1 MSILNNFLIKNCTV
15 EQSSLLIKCFE
26 TLSKIGLVEIDFNID
41 NLLGRLEEDDL
52 FTIIQTC
59 YEKIRTFQKL
69 AFDELE
75 LEVDNFDDIGT
86 SSDILYYLDQL
97 EDHSNSQLITAII
110 DNSPTPEDALLAI
123 FEQVLFADLN
133 DILPILQNVPASLIE
148 RLYEVHQSDFDL
160 VEVNN
165 ISIKELD
172 QRKVDRLMEHW
183 SIKEINS
190 LKHYILENSINLPI
204 KKSVWMKIKKAELV
218 NQTFALDK
226 KRVASKLLEGCLV
239 MNVQWKDI
247 KRGMKQL
254 AAELFEDVLYKA
266 ELSYEIDN
274 ICMRSNISEQ
284 I

>member
-1 MSILNNFLIKNCTV
+1 MSILNNFLIKNCTE

-52 FTIIQTC
+52 FTIIQAC

-69 AFDELE
+69 AFAELE
-75 LEVDNFDDIGT
+75 IGVDNFDDIGT
-86 SSDILYYLDQL
+86 ASDILYYLDQL
-97 EDHSNSQLITAII
+97 EDHSNGQLIISII

-123 FEQVLFADLN
+123 FERVLFADLN
-133 DILPILQNVPASLIE
+133 NIIPILQNVPASLIE
-148 RLYEVHQSDFDL
+148 RLYEVHKSDFDL
-160 VEVNN
+160 TEVNDV
-165 ISIKELD
+165 SIKQLD
-172 QRKVDRLMEHW
+172 QRKVDLLMEHW
-183 SIKEINS
+183 SLKEINP

-204 KKSVWMKIKKAELV
+204 KKSVYLKIKKAELI
-218 NQTFALDK
+218 NQTFATDK

-254 AAELFEDVLYKA
+254 ASELFDDVLYKA

-274 ICMRSNISEQ
+274 ICMRSNISE
-284 I
+284 

>member
-86 SSDILYYLDQL
+86 ASDILYYLDQL
-97 EDHSNSQLITAII
+97 EDHSNSQLIASII
-110 DNSPTPEDALLAI
+110 DNSPTPEDALFAL
-123 FEQVLFADLN
+123 FEQVLFVDLN
-133 DILPILQNVPASLIE
+133 DILPILHNVPASLIE

-160 VEVNN
+160 TEISNV
-165 ISIKELD
+165 SIKQLD
-172 QRKVDRLMEHW
+172 QRKVDLLVELWNAREL
-183 SIKEINS
+183 NS
-190 LKHYILENSINLPI
+190 LKSYILNNSINLPI
-204 KKSVWMKIKKAELV
+204 KKSVFLKIKKTEITSQAV
-218 NQTFALDK
+218 AFNKKQVAL
-226 KRVASKLLEGCLV
+226 KLLEGCLV

-274 ICMRSNISEQ
+274 VCMRSNISE
-284 I
+284 

>member
-1 MSILNNFLIKNCTV
+1 MSILNNFLIKNCSE

-26 TLSKIGLVEIDFNID
+26 TISKIGLVEIDFNID
-41 NLLGRLEEDDL
+41 NLLGRIEEDDL
-52 FTIIQTC
+52 FTTIQAC
-59 YEKIRTFQKL
+59 YEKIRTFQNL
-69 AFDELE
+69 AFAELE
-75 LEVDNFDDIGT
+75 IEVDNFDDIGT

-110 DNSPTPEDALLAI
+110 DNSPSPEDALLAI

-160 VEVNN
+160 TEISNV
-165 ISIKELD
+165 SIKLLD
-172 QRKVDRLMEHW
+172 QRKVDLLVELWNAREL
-183 SIKEINS
+183 NS
-190 LKHYILENSINLPI
+190 LKSYILNNSINLPI
-204 KKSVWMKIKKAELV
+204 KKSVFLKIKKTEITSQAV
-218 NQTFALDK
+218 AFNKKQVAL
-226 KRVASKLLEGCLV
+226 KLLEGCLV

-274 ICMRSNISEQ
+274 VCMRSNISE
-284 I
+284 

>member
-1 MSILNNFLIKNCTV
+1 MSILNNFLIKNCSE

-26 TLSKIGLVEIDFNID
+26 TISKIGLVEIDFNID
-41 NLLGRLEEDDL
+41 NLLGRIEEDDL
-52 FTIIQTC
+52 FTTIQAC
-59 YEKIRTFQKL
+59 YEKIRTFQNL
-69 AFDELE
+69 AFAELE
-75 LEVDNFDDIGT
+75 IEVDNFDDIGT

-110 DNSPTPEDALLAI
+110 DNSPSPEDALLAI

-148 RLYEVHQSDFDL
+148 RLYKVHQSDFDL

-274 ICMRSNISEQ
+274 ICMRSNISE
-284 I
+284 

>member
-86 SSDILYYLDQL
+86 ASDILYYLDQL
-97 EDHSNSQLITAII
+97 EDHSNSQLIASII
-110 DNSPTPEDALLAI
+110 DNSPTPEDALFAL
-123 FEQVLFADLN
+123 FEQVLFVDLN

-160 VEVNN
+160 TEISNV
-165 ISIKELD
+165 SIKQLD
-172 QRKVDRLMEHW
+172 QRKVDLLMELW
-183 SIKEINS
+183 NARELNS
-190 LKHYILENSINLPI
+190 LKSYILNNSINLPI
-204 KKSVWMKIKKAELV
+204 KKSVFLKIKKTEITSQAV
-218 NQTFALDK
+218 AFNKKQVAL
-226 KRVASKLLEGCLV
+226 KLLEGCLV

-274 ICMRSNISEQ
+274 VCMRSNISE
-284 I
+284 

>member
-86 SSDILYYLDQL
+86 ASDILYYLDQL
-97 EDHSNSQLITAII
+97 EDHSNSQLIASII
-110 DNSPTPEDALLAI
+110 DNSPTPEDALFAL
-123 FEQVLFADLN
+123 FEQVLFVDLN
-133 DILPILQNVPASLIE
+133 DILPILHNVPASLIE

-218 NQTFALDK
+218 NQTFSLDK

-239 MNVQWKDI
+239 MNVQWKDV

-274 ICMRSNISEQ
+274 VCMRSNISE
-284 I
+284 

>member
-26 TLSKIGLVEIDFNID
+26 ALSKIGLVEIDFNID

-86 SSDILYYLDQL
+86 ASDILYYLDQL
-97 EDHSNSQLITAII
+97 EDHSNSQLIASII
-110 DNSPTPEDALLAI
+110 DNSPTPEDALFAL
-123 FEQVLFADLN
+123 FEQVLFVDLN
-133 DILPILQNVPASLIE
+133 DILPILHNVPASLIE

-160 VEVNN
+160 TEISNV
-165 ISIKELD
+165 SIKRLD
-172 QRKVDRLMEHW
+172 QRKVDLLMELW
-183 SIKEINS
+183 NARELNS
-190 LKHYILENSINLPI
+190 LKSYILNNSINLPI
-204 KKSVWMKIKKAELV
+204 KKSVFLKIKKTEITSQAV
-218 NQTFALDK
+218 AFNKKQVAL
-226 KRVASKLLEGCLV
+226 KLLEGCLV

-274 ICMRSNISEQ
+274 VCMRSNISE
-284 I
+284 

>member
-86 SSDILYYLDQL
+86 ASDILYYLDQL
-97 EDHSNSQLITAII
+97 EDHSNSQLIASII
-110 DNSPTPEDALLAI
+110 DNSPTPEDALFAL
-123 FEQVLFADLN
+123 FEQVLFVDLN
-133 DILPILQNVPASLIE
+133 DILPILHNVPASLIE

-160 VEVNN
+160 TEISNV
-165 ISIKELD
+165 SIKQLD
-172 QRKVDRLMEHW
+172 QRKVDLLMELW
-183 SIKEINS
+183 NARELNS
-190 LKHYILENSINLPI
+190 LKSYILNNSINLPI
-204 KKSVWMKIKKAELV
+204 KKSVFLKIKKTEITSQGVAF
-218 NQTFALDK
+218 NK
-226 KRVASKLLEGCLV
+226 KQVVLKLLEGCLV

-274 ICMRSNISEQ
+274 VCMRSNISE
-284 I
+284 

>member
-86 SSDILYYLDQL
+86 ASDILYYLDQL
-97 EDHSNSQLITAII
+97 EDHSNSQLIASII
-110 DNSPTPEDALLAI
+110 DNSPTPEDALFAL
-123 FEQVLFADLN
+123 FEQVLFVDLN
-133 DILPILQNVPASLIE
+133 DILPILHNVPASLIE

-160 VEVNN
+160 TEISNV
-165 ISIKELD
+165 SIKRLD
-172 QRKVDRLMEHW
+172 QRKVDLLMELW
-183 SIKEINS
+183 NARELNS
-190 LKHYILENSINLPI
+190 LKSYILNNSINLPI
-204 KKSVWMKIKKAELV
+204 KKSVFLKIKKTEITSQAV
-218 NQTFALDK
+218 AFNKKQVAL
-226 KRVASKLLEGCLV
+226 KLLEGCLV
-239 MNVQWKDI
+239 MNVQWTDI

-274 ICMRSNISEQ
+274 ICMRSNISE
-284 I
+284 

>member
-1 MSILNNFLIKNCTV
+1 MSILNNFLIKNCSE

-26 TLSKIGLVEIDFNID
+26 TISKIGLVEIDFNID
-41 NLLGRLEEDDL
+41 NLLGRIEEDDL
-52 FTIIQTC
+52 FTTIQAC
-59 YEKIRTFQKL
+59 YEKIRTFQNL
-69 AFDELE
+69 AFAELE
-75 LEVDNFDDIGT
+75 IEVDNFDDIGT

-274 ICMRSNISEQ
+274 ICMRSNISE
-284 I
+284 

>member
-86 SSDILYYLDQL
+86 ASDILYYLDQL
-97 EDHSNSQLITAII
+97 EDHSNSQLIASII
-110 DNSPTPEDALLAI
+110 DNSPTPEDALFAL
-123 FEQVLFADLN
+123 FEQVLFVDLN
-133 DILPILQNVPASLIE
+133 DILPILHNVPASLIE

-160 VEVNN
+160 TEISNV
-165 ISIKELD
+165 SIKQLD
-172 QRKVDRLMEHW
+172 QRKVDLLMELW
-183 SIKEINS
+183 NARELNS
-190 LKHYILENSINLPI
+190 LKSYILNNSINLPI
-204 KKSVWMKIKKAELV
+204 KKSVFLKIKKTEITSQAV
-218 NQTFALDK
+218 AFNKKQVAL
-226 KRVASKLLEGCLV
+226 KLLEGCLV

-274 ICMRSNISEQ
+274 ICMRSNISE
-284 I
+284 

>member
-1 MSILNNFLIKNCTV
+1 MSILNNFLIKNCSE

-26 TLSKIGLVEIDFNID
+26 TISKIGLVEIDFNID
-41 NLLGRLEEDDL
+41 NLLGRIEEDDL
-52 FTIIQTC
+52 FTTIQAC
-59 YEKIRTFQKL
+59 YEKIRTFQNL
-69 AFDELE
+69 AFAELE
-75 LEVDNFDDIGT
+75 IEVDNFDDIGT

-110 DNSPTPEDALLAI
+110 DNSPSPEDALLAI

-160 VEVNN
+160 TEISNV
-165 ISIKELD
+165 SIKQLD
-172 QRKVDRLMEHW
+172 QRKVDLLMELW
-183 SIKEINS
+183 NARELNS
-190 LKHYILENSINLPI
+190 LKSYILNNSINLPI
-204 KKSVWMKIKKAELV
+204 KKSVFLKIKKTEITSQAV
-218 NQTFALDK
+218 AFNKKQVAL
-226 KRVASKLLEGCLV
+226 KLLEGCLV

-274 ICMRSNISEQ
+274 VCMRSNISE
-284 I
+284 

>member
-1 MSILNNFLIKNCTV
+1 MSILNNFLIKNCSE

-26 TLSKIGLVEIDFNID
+26 TISKIGLVEIDFNID
-41 NLLGRLEEDDL
+41 NLLGRIEEDDL
-52 FTIIQTC
+52 FTTIQAC
-59 YEKIRTFQKL
+59 YEKIRTFQNL
-69 AFDELE
+69 AFAELE
-75 LEVDNFDDIGT
+75 IEVDNFDDIGT

-110 DNSPTPEDALLAI
+110 DNSPSPEDALLAI

-254 AAELFEDVLYKA
+254 SAELFEDVLYKA

-274 ICMRSNISEQ
+274 ICMRSNISE
-284 I
+284 

>member
-26 TLSKIGLVEIDFNID
+26 TLPKIGLVEIDFNID

-86 SSDILYYLDQL
+86 ASDILYYLDQL
-97 EDHSNSQLITAII
+97 EDHSNSQLIASII
-110 DNSPTPEDALLAI
+110 DNSPTPEDALFAL
-123 FEQVLFADLN
+123 FEQVLFVDLN
-133 DILPILQNVPASLIE
+133 DILPILHNVPASLIE

-204 KKSVWMKIKKAELV
+204 KKSVWMKIKKTEITSQAV
-218 NQTFALDK
+218 AFNKKQVAL
-226 KRVASKLLEGCLV
+226 KLLEGCLV

-274 ICMRSNISEQ
+274 VCMRSNISE
-284 I
+284 

>member
-86 SSDILYYLDQL
+86 ASDILYYLDQL
-97 EDHSNSQLITAII
+97 EDHSNSQLIASII
-110 DNSPTPEDALLAI
+110 DNSPTPEDALFAL
-123 FEQVLFADLN
+123 FEQVLFVDLN
-133 DILPILQNVPASLIE
+133 DILPILHNVPASLIE

-204 KKSVWMKIKKAELV
+204 KKSVWMKIKKTEITSQAV
-218 NQTFALDK
+218 AFNKKQVAL
-226 KRVASKLLEGCLV
+226 KLLEGCLV

-274 ICMRSNISEQ
+274 VCMRSNISE
-284 I
+284 

>member
-86 SSDILYYLDQL
+86 ASDILYYLDQL
-97 EDHSNSQLITAII
+97 EDHSNSQLIASII
-110 DNSPTPEDALLAI
+110 DNSPTPEDALFAL
-123 FEQVLFADLN
+123 FEQVLFVDLN
-133 DILPILQNVPASLIE
+133 DILPILHNVPASLIE

-160 VEVNN
+160 TEISNV
-165 ISIKELD
+165 SIKQLD
-172 QRKVDRLMEHW
+172 QRKVDLLMELW
-183 SIKEINS
+183 NARELNS
-190 LKHYILENSINLPI
+190 LKSYILNNSINLPI
-204 KKSVWMKIKKAELV
+204 KKSVFLKIKKTEITSQAV
-218 NQTFALDK
+218 AFNKKQVAL
-226 KRVASKLLEGCLV
+226 KLLEGCLV

-274 ICMRSNISEQ
+274 VCMRSNISE
-284 I
+284 

>member
-1 MSILNNFLIKNCTV
+1 MSILNNFLIKNCTE

-52 FTIIQTC
+52 FTIIQAC

-69 AFDELE
+69 AFAELE
-75 LEVDNFDDIGT
+75 IEVDNFDDIGT
-86 SSDILYYLDQL
+86 ASDILYYLDQL
-97 EDHSNSQLITAII
+97 EDNSNSQLITSII

-123 FEQVLFADLN
+123 FEQVLFVDLN

-148 RLYEVHQSDFDL
+148 RLYEVHSSDFDL
-160 VEVNN
+160 TEISN
-165 ISIKELD
+165 ISIKQLD
-172 QRKVDRLMEHW
+172 QRKMDLLMELW
-183 SIKEINS
+183 NARELNS
-190 LKHYILENSINLPI
+190 LKSYIINNSINLPI
-204 KKSVWMKIKKAELV
+204 KKSVFLKIKKTEIT
-218 NQTFALDK
+218 NQAVAFNKKQVAL
-226 KRVASKLLEGCLV
+226 KLLEGCLV

-254 AAELFEDVLYKA
+254 ASELFDDVLYKA

-274 ICMRSNISEQ
+274 ICMRSNISE
-284 I
+284 

>member
-86 SSDILYYLDQL
+86 ASDILYYLDQL
-97 EDHSNSQLITAII
+97 EDHSNSQLIASII
-110 DNSPTPEDALLAI
+110 DNSPTPEDALFAL
-123 FEQVLFADLN
+123 FEQVLFVDLN
-133 DILPILQNVPASLIE
+133 DILPILHNVPASLIE

-160 VEVNN
+160 TEISNV
-165 ISIKELD
+165 SIKQLD
-172 QRKVDRLMEHW
+172 QRKVDLLMELW
-183 SIKEINS
+183 NARELNS
-190 LKHYILENSINLPI
+190 LKSYILNNSFNLPI
-204 KKSVWMKIKKAELV
+204 KKSVFIKIKKTEITSQAV
-218 NQTFALDK
+218 AFNKKQVAL
-226 KRVASKLLEGCLV
+226 KLLEGCLV

-274 ICMRSNISEQ
+274 ICMRSNISE
-284 I
+284 

>member
-1 MSILNNFLIKNCTV
+1 MSILNNFLIKNCTE

-52 FTIIQTC
+52 FTIIQAC

-69 AFDELE
+69 AFAELE
-75 LEVDNFDDIGT
+75 IEVDNFDDIGT
-86 SSDILYYLDQL
+86 ASDILYYLDQL
-97 EDHSNSQLITAII
+97 EDNSNSQLITSII

-123 FEQVLFADLN
+123 FEQVLFVDLN

-148 RLYEVHQSDFDL
+148 RLYEVHSSDFDL
-160 VEVNN
+160 TEISN
-165 ISIKELD
+165 ISIKQLD
-172 QRKVDRLMEHW
+172 QRKVDLLMELW
-183 SIKEINS
+183 NARELNS
-190 LKHYILENSINLPI
+190 LKSYIINNSINLPI
-204 KKSVWMKIKKAELV
+204 KKSVFLKIKKTEIT
-218 NQTFALDK
+218 NQAVAFNKKQVAL
-226 KRVASKLLEGCLV
+226 KLLEGCLV

-274 ICMRSNISEQ
+274 ICMRSNISE
-284 I
+284 

>member
-1 MSILNNFLIKNCTV
+1 MSILNNFLIKNCSE

-26 TLSKIGLVEIDFNID
+26 TISKIGLVEIDFNID
-41 NLLGRLEEDDL
+41 NLLGRIEEDDL
-52 FTIIQTC
+52 FTTIQAC
-59 YEKIRTFQKL
+59 YEKIRTFQNL
-69 AFDELE
+69 AFAELE
-75 LEVDNFDDIGT
+75 IEVDNFDDIGT

-110 DNSPTPEDALLAI
+110 DNSPSPEDALLAI

-274 ICMRSNISEQ
+274 ICMRSNISE
-284 I
+284 

>member
-1 MSILNNFLIKNCTV
+1 MSILNNFLIKNCSE

-26 TLSKIGLVEIDFNID
+26 PISKIGLVEIDFNID
-41 NLLGRLEEDDL
+41 NLLGRIEEDDL
-52 FTIIQTC
+52 FTTIQAC
-59 YEKIRTFQKL
+59 YEKIRTFQNL
-69 AFDELE
+69 AFAELE
-75 LEVDNFDDIGT
+75 IEVDNFDDIGT

-110 DNSPTPEDALLAI
+110 DNSPSPEDALLAI

-274 ICMRSNISEQ
+274 ICMRSNISE
-284 I
+284 

>member
-86 SSDILYYLDQL
+86 ASDILYYLDQL
-97 EDHSNSQLITAII
+97 EDHSNSQLIASII
-110 DNSPTPEDALLAI
+110 DNSPTPEDALFAL
-123 FEQVLFADLN
+123 FEQVLFVDLN
-133 DILPILQNVPASLIE
+133 DILPILHNVPASLIE

-160 VEVNN
+160 TEISNV
-165 ISIKELD
+165 SIKRLD
-172 QRKVDRLMEHW
+172 QRKVDLLMELW
-183 SIKEINS
+183 NARELNS
-190 LKHYILENSINLPI
+190 LKSYILNNSINLPI
-204 KKSVWMKIKKAELV
+204 KKSVFLKIKKTEITSQAV
-218 NQTFALDK
+218 AFNKKQVAL
-226 KRVASKLLEGCLV
+226 KLLEGCLV

-274 ICMRSNISEQ
+274 VCMRSNISE
-284 I
+284 

>member
-1 MSILNNFLIKNCTV
+1 MSILNNFLIKNCSE

-26 TLSKIGLVEIDFNID
+26 PISKIGLVEIDFNID
-41 NLLGRLEEDDL
+41 NLLGRIEEDDL
-52 FTIIQTC
+52 FTTIQAC
-59 YEKIRTFQKL
+59 YEKIRTFQNL
-69 AFDELE
+69 AFAELE
-75 LEVDNFDDIGT
+75 IEVDNFDDIGT

-110 DNSPTPEDALLAI
+110 DNSPSPEDALLAI

-254 AAELFEDVLYKA
+254 SAELFEDVLYKA

-274 ICMRSNISEQ
+274 ICMRSNISE
-284 I
+284 

>member
-86 SSDILYYLDQL
+86 ASDILYYLDQL
-97 EDHSNSQLITAII
+97 EDHSNSQLIASII
-110 DNSPTPEDALLAI
+110 DNSPTPEDALFAL
-123 FEQVLFADLN
+123 FEQVLFVDLN
-133 DILPILQNVPASLIE
+133 DILPILHNVPASLIE

-274 ICMRSNISEQ
+274 ICMRSNISE
-284 I
+284 

>member
-1 MSILNNFLIKNCTV
+1 MSILNNFLIKNCSE

-26 TLSKIGLVEIDFNID
+26 TISKIGLVEIDFNID
-41 NLLGRLEEDDL
+41 NLLGRIEEDDL
-52 FTIIQTC
+52 FTTIQAC
-59 YEKIRTFQKL
+59 YEKIRTFQNL
-69 AFDELE
+69 AFAELE
-75 LEVDNFDDIGT
+75 IEVDNFDDIGT

-110 DNSPTPEDALLAI
+110 DNSPSPEDALLAI

-160 VEVNN
+160 TEISNV
-165 ISIKELD
+165 SIKLLD
-172 QRKVDRLMEHW
+172 QRKVDLLVELWNAREL
-183 SIKEINS
+183 NS
-190 LKHYILENSINLPI
+190 LKSYILNNSINLPI
-204 KKSVWMKIKKAELV
+204 KKSVFLKIKKTEITSQAV
-218 NQTFALDK
+218 AFNKKQVAL
-226 KRVASKLLEGCLV
+226 KLLEGCLV

-274 ICMRSNISEQ
+274 ICMRSNISE
-284 I
+284 

>member
-86 SSDILYYLDQL
+86 ASDILYYLDQL
-97 EDHSNSQLITAII
+97 EDHSNSQLIASII
-110 DNSPTPEDALLAI
+110 DNSPTPEDALFAL
-123 FEQVLFADLN
+123 FEQVLFVDLN
-133 DILPILQNVPASLIE
+133 DILPILHNVPASLIE

-160 VEVNN
+160 TEISNV
-165 ISIKELD
+165 SIKRLD
-172 QRKVDRLMEHW
+172 QRKVDLLMELW
-183 SIKEINS
+183 NARELNS
-190 LKHYILENSINLPI
+190 LKSYILNNSINLPI
-204 KKSVWMKIKKAELV
+204 KKSVFLKIKKTEITSQAV
-218 NQTFALDK
+218 AFNKKQVAL
-226 KRVASKLLEGCLV
+226 KLLEGCLV

-274 ICMRSNISEQ
+274 ICMRSNISE
-284 I
+284 

>member
-1 MSILNNFLIKNCTV
+1 MSILNNFLIKNCSE

-26 TLSKIGLVEIDFNID
+26 TISKIGLVEIDFNID
-41 NLLGRLEEDDL
+41 NLLGRIEEDDL
-52 FTIIQTC
+52 FTTIQAC
-59 YEKIRTFQKL
+59 YEKIRTFQNL
-69 AFDELE
+69 AFAELE
-75 LEVDNFDDIGT
+75 IEVDNFDDIGT

-110 DNSPTPEDALLAI
+110 DNSPSPEDALLAI

-226 KRVASKLLEGCLV
+226 KCVASKLLEGCLV

-274 ICMRSNISEQ
+274 ICMRSNISE
-284 I
+284 

>member
-86 SSDILYYLDQL
+86 ASDILYYLDQL
-97 EDHSNSQLITAII
+97 EDHSNSQLIASII
-110 DNSPTPEDALLAI
+110 DNSPTPEDALFAL
-123 FEQVLFADLN
+123 FEQVLFVDLN
-133 DILPILQNVPASLIE
+133 DILPILHNVPASLIE

-160 VEVNN
+160 TEISNV
-165 ISIKELD
+165 SIKQLD
-172 QRKVDRLMEHW
+172 QRKVDLLMELW
-183 SIKEINS
+183 NARELNS
-190 LKHYILENSINLPI
+190 LKSYILNNSINLPI
-204 KKSVWMKIKKAELV
+204 KKSVFLKKTEITSQAV
-218 NQTFALDK
+218 AFNKKQVAL
-226 KRVASKLLEGCLV
+226 KLLEGCLV

-274 ICMRSNISEQ
+274 VCMRSNISE
-284 I
+284 

>member
-86 SSDILYYLDQL
+86 ASDILYYLDQL
-97 EDHSNSQLITAII
+97 EDHSNSQLIASII
-110 DNSPTPEDALLAI
+110 DNSPTPEDALFAL
-123 FEQVLFADLN
+123 FEQVLFVDLN
-133 DILPILQNVPASLIE
+133 DILPILHNVPASLIE

-160 VEVNN
+160 TEISNV
-165 ISIKELD
+165 SIKQLD
-172 QRKVDRLMEHW
+172 QRKVDLLMELW
-183 SIKEINS
+183 NARELNS
-190 LKHYILENSINLPI
+190 LKSYILNNSINLPI
-204 KKSVWMKIKKAELV
+204 KKSVFLKIKKIEITSQAV
-218 NQTFALDK
+218 AFNKKQVAL
-226 KRVASKLLEGCLV
+226 KLLEGCLV

-274 ICMRSNISEQ
+274 VCMRSNISE
-284 I
+284 

>member
-59 YEKIRTFQKL
+59 YEKIRTFQNL
-69 AFDELE
+69 AFAELE
-75 LEVDNFDDIGT
+75 IEVDNFDDIGA

-110 DNSPTPEDALLAI
+110 DNSPSPEDALLAI

-160 VEVNN
+160 TEISNV
-165 ISIKELD
+165 SIKLLD
-172 QRKVDRLMEHW
+172 QRKVDLLVELWNAREL
-183 SIKEINS
+183 NS
-190 LKHYILENSINLPI
+190 LKSYILNNSINLPI
-204 KKSVWMKIKKAELV
+204 KKSVFLKIKKTEITSQAV
-218 NQTFALDK
+218 AFNKKQVAL
-226 KRVASKLLEGCLV
+226 KLLEGCLV

-274 ICMRSNISEQ
+274 VCMRSNISE
-284 I
+284 

>member
-86 SSDILYYLDQL
+86 ASDILYYLDQL
-97 EDHSNSQLITAII
+97 EDHSNSQLIASII
-110 DNSPTPEDALLAI
+110 DNSPTPEDALFAL
-123 FEQVLFADLN
+123 FEQVLFVDLN
-133 DILPILQNVPASLIE
+133 DILPILHNVPASLIE

-160 VEVNN
+160 TEISNV
-165 ISIKELD
+165 SIKQLD
-172 QRKVDRLMEHW
+172 QRKVDLLMDLWNAREL
-183 SIKEINS
+183 NS
-190 LKHYILENSINLPI
+190 LKSYILNNSINLPI
-204 KKSVWMKIKKAELV
+204 KKSVFLKIKKTEITSQAV
-218 NQTFALDK
+218 AFNKKQVAL
-226 KRVASKLLEGCLV
+226 KLLEGCLV

-274 ICMRSNISEQ
+274 VCMRSNISE
-284 I
+284 